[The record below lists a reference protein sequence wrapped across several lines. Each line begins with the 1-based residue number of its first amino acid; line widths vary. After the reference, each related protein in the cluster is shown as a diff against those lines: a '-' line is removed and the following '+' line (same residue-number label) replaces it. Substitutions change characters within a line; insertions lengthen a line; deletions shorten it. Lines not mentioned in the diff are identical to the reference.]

1 MGLKKGGSYVKVF
14 YYGVFKRKKRYEL
27 VFSKED
33 VKNLPKD
40 RFYESIGAIPI
51 EPKEVHSIIPV
62 ILEEVSSRLKAS
74 VHLRIH

>member
-1 MGLKKGGSYVKVF
+1 MKVF
-14 YYGVFKRKKRYEL
+14 YYGIFKRKKRYEL
-27 VFSKED
+27 VFSKGD

-51 EPKEVHSIIPV
+51 ESEEEIPST
-62 ILEEVSSRLKAS
+62 IPMIMEEIGSRLKGK